1 MAYYDY
7 FGDLMKG
14 YNFGSQVKDKMEQNK
29 IKDVEAQYAKQ
40 YGTGGP
46 VGATPAAT
54 TPEQAK
60 PTDVSGKDFPTT
72 PVPDDKTTIER
83 TSPFGT
89 YDEKGMESPADSLF
103 GFKGQAPTA
112 SEKKSMATGTPMDA
126 EAPKPLT
133 DVVKQAESPRPGTAP
148 TSPQETKPVMTQ
160 HMEAHTVANDL
171 NQAINYK
178 RGLADEY
185 RRKGMPEQANKVQ
198 SEMFDLQGKAVEAN
212 IKSLELQDKVLDG
225 VGGIV
230 DGYIKRAETSPDE
243 EQKARAIAQM
253 QLHNIGYDGQIKF
266 SDNPLDNIAQ
276 AKQVY
281 ASTTSGKERTKLM
294 IEKTKADEKERM
306 DNKKVELQVRS
317 ANLGDRRQSF
327 REKSGDIKANTAL
340 LKEEIDISKE
350 FLNLSENGTTKE
362 MRQSAYASFLE
373 MQQKI
378 KEDTAALAK
387 QTKGKVEVP
396 AAPKA
401 APAKPQQAKVEALP
415 VDQERALA
423 LKHIKDRPELKA
435 KIEDIFKANH
445 PGEDLYAKAN

>member
-14 YNFGSQVKDKMEQNK
+14 YNLGSQVKDKMEQNK
-29 IKDVEAQYAKQ
+29 VKDVEAQYAKQ

-46 VGATPAAT
+46 VGATPDAT

-89 YDEKGMESPADSLF
+89 YDEKGMASPADSLF

-160 HMEAHTVANDL
+160 HMEAHTAANDL

-185 RRKGMPEQANKVQ
+185 RRRGMPEQANKVQ

-266 SDNPLDNIAQ
+266 SNDPKENIAL

-306 DNKKVELQVRS
+306 DNVKIEATQKTTSLNERKQ
-317 ANLGDRRQSF
+317 AF
-327 REKSGDIKANTAL
+327 REGNQTSKNLQNIIKD
-340 LKEEIDISKE
+340 EIDAAK
-350 FLNLSENGTTKE
+350 LYKDLSENGTTKE
-362 MRQSAYASFLE
+362 IRQQAYSSYLQLQE
-373 MQQKI
+373 SI
-378 KEDTAALAK
+378 KKDTADLNK
-387 QTKGKVEVP
+387 MSKGKVEVP

-435 KIEDIFKANH
+435 KIEGIFKINH
-445 PGEDLYAKAN
+445 PGEDLYAKAS